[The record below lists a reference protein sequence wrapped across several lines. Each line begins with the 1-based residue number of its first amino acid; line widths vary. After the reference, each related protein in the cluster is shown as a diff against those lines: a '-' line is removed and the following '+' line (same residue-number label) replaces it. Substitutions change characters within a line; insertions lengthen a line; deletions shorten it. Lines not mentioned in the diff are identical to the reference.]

1 MEFLVVG
8 LNHRTAPLEVR
19 EKITLNSE
27 QVPSA
32 LTTMAAYGMPGV
44 ILSTCNRSEF
54 YALSPEEGP
63 DSPAGW
69 TEGENRIKKFL
80 VDYFQI
86 RLVDVERY
94 LYLHRGGQCVNH
106 LFRVASS
113 LDSMML
119 GEDQIIGQVREAFD
133 TAVRGETVTGP
144 LFLLFQQALRVGRN
158 VRRESGIGR
167 NAMSVSQAC
176 VELAEGDLGDLRGLS
191 AMVLGTG
198 EAGGLAA
205 MGLRSSGISDIT
217 VVNRTH
223 HRAVELAKTLSGH
236 AVPLPE
242 MPDALRESDLVVACT
257 GSPEYILGADL
268 VSSAMAS
275 RPDRPMFL
283 IDIAVPRDIDPA
295 AGLVDNVFLHDVDD
309 LDRVSEAR
317 RIAAANEAQ
326 QAEELIIKET
336 EGFLQWR
343 LAQQA
348 LPTVIGLRDKAE
360 TIRSQ
365 ELKKTLRKMN
375 PDLSPDDTAALEA
388 MTQAIIKK
396 ILHGPTVYL
405 KEHRSPSELRMARE
419 IFELRAEEC

>member
-27 QVPSA
+27 QLPSA
-32 LTTMAAYGMPGV
+32 LSDMAAYGMPGV

-54 YALSPEEGP
+54 YALNHEDAPGSSAEWG
-63 DSPAGW
+63 D
-69 TEGENRIKKFL
+69 GEKRIKEFL

-86 RLVDVERY
+86 QLVDVERY
-94 LYLHRGGQCVNH
+94 LYLQSGRDCVSH

-119 GEDQIIGQVREAFD
+119 GEDQIIGQVRDALD
-133 TAVRGETVTGP
+133 TAVRSETVTGS
-144 LFLLFQQALRVGRN
+144 LFHLFQQALRVGRK

-167 NAMSVSQAC
+167 KAMSVSRAC
-176 VELAEGDLGDLRGLS
+176 VELAEGDLGDLSGLS

-198 EAGGLAA
+198 DAGGLAA
-205 MGLRSSGISDIT
+205 KGLRSSGVSNIT

-223 HRAVELAKTLSGH
+223 RRAVELAKTLSGQ
-236 AVPLPE
+236 AVRLPE
-242 MPDALRESDLVVACT
+242 MPEALRQADLVVACT

-268 VSSAMAS
+268 VSHVMSS

-295 AGLVDNVFLHDVDD
+295 AGLVNNVFLHDVDD

-317 RIAAANEAQ
+317 RKENAHEVQEAE
-326 QAEELIIKET
+326 ALADKET
-336 EGFLQWR
+336 EGFLQWC
-343 LAQQA
+343 ATQEA
-348 LPTVIGLRDKAE
+348 LPTVVALRDKAE
-360 TIRSQ
+360 TIRTQ

-375 PDLSPDDTAALEA
+375 PNMSPEDAATLEA
-388 MTQAIIKK
+388 MTQAIVKK

-405 KEHRSPSELRMARE
+405 KEHRNPSDLRMARE
-419 IFELRAEEC
+419 IFDLSAGDC

>member
-27 QVPSA
+27 QLPSA
-32 LTTMAAYGMPGV
+32 LTNMAAYGMPGV

-54 YALSPEEGP
+54 YAMDPEEGT

-69 TEGENRIKKFL
+69 GEGENRIKEFL
-80 VDYFQI
+80 VDYFRI

-94 LYLHRGGQCVNH
+94 LYLHRGRQCVSH

-119 GEDQIIGQVREAFD
+119 GEDQIIGQVRQAFD
-133 TAVRGETVTGP
+133 TAMRGETVTGP
-144 LFLLFQQALRVGRN
+144 LFQLFQQALRVGRK

-176 VELAEGDLGDLRGLS
+176 VELAEGDLGDLSGLR

-198 EAGGLAA
+198 DAGGLAA
-205 MGLRSSGISDIT
+205 KGLRSSGVSDIT

-223 HRAVELAKTLSGH
+223 HRAVELAKNLSGH

-268 VSSAMAS
+268 VSTAMAS
-275 RPDRPMFL
+275 RPNRPMFL

-295 AGLVDNVFLHDVDD
+295 AGLVNNVFLHDVDD

-317 RIAAANEAQ
+317 RTESASEAR
-326 QAEELIIKET
+326 QAEGLVTKET
-336 EGFLQWR
+336 EAFLQWR

-348 LPTVIGLRDKAE
+348 LPTVIALRDKAE
-360 TIRSQ
+360 TIRAQ

-375 PDLSPDDTAALEA
+375 PELSPEQTAALEA
-388 MTQAIIKK
+388 MTQAIVKK
-396 ILHGPTVYL
+396 MLHGPTVHL
-405 KEHRSPSELRMARE
+405 KEHRSPSDLRMARE
-419 IFELRAEEC
+419 IFELREEEC

>member
-8 LNHRTAPLEVR
+8 LNHRTAPLDVR

-27 QVPSA
+27 QLPSA
-32 LTTMAAYGMPGV
+32 LANMAAYGMPGV

-54 YALSPEEGP
+54 YAMDPAEGL
-63 DSPAGW
+63 DSSAGRGN
-69 TEGENRIKKFL
+69 GENRIKEFL

-94 LYLHRGGQCVNH
+94 LYLHRGRECVSH

-119 GEDQIIGQVREAFD
+119 GEDQIIGQVREALD
-133 TAVRGETVTGP
+133 TATRGETVIGP
-144 LFLLFQQALRVGRN
+144 LFQLFQQALRVGRK

-198 EAGGLAA
+198 DAGGLAA
-205 MGLRSSGISDIT
+205 KGLRSSGVSDIT

-242 MPDALRESDLVVACT
+242 MPQALRECDLVVACT
-257 GSPEYILGADL
+257 GSPEYILGAEL
-268 VSSAMAS
+268 VSNVMAS

-295 AGLVDNVFLHDVDD
+295 AGLVNNVFLHDVDD
-309 LDRVSEAR
+309 LDRVSEVR
-317 RIAAANEAQ
+317 RMGSANEAR
-326 QAEELIIKET
+326 QAEDLITKET
-336 EGFLQWR
+336 EAFLQWR

-348 LPTVIGLRDKAE
+348 LPTVIALRDKAE
-360 TIRSQ
+360 TIRAQ

-375 PDLSPDDTAALEA
+375 PNLSPEDTVALEA
-388 MTQAIIKK
+388 MTQAIVKK

-405 KEHRSPSELRMARE
+405 KEHRSPSDLRMARE
-419 IFELRAEEC
+419 VFDLSDEEC

>member
-1 MEFLVVG
+1 M
-8 LNHRTAPLEVR
+8 
-19 EKITLNSE
+19 
-27 QVPSA
+27 
-32 LTTMAAYGMPGV
+32 
-44 ILSTCNRSEF
+44 
-54 YALSPEEGP
+54 
-63 DSPAGW
+63 
-69 TEGENRIKKFL
+69 
-80 VDYFQI
+80 
-86 RLVDVERY
+86 
-94 LYLHRGGQCVNH
+94 
-106 LFRVASS
+106 
-113 LDSMML
+113 
-119 GEDQIIGQVREAFD
+119 
-133 TAVRGETVTGP
+133 
-144 LFLLFQQALRVGRN
+144 
-158 VRRESGIGR
+158 
-167 NAMSVSQAC
+167 
-176 VELAEGDLGDLRGLS
+176 
-191 AMVLGTG
+191 
-198 EAGGLAA
+198 
-205 MGLRSSGISDIT
+205 
-217 VVNRTH
+217 
-223 HRAVELAKTLSGH
+223 
-236 AVPLPE
+236 PLPE
-242 MPDALRESDLVVACT
+242 LPDALRESDLVVACT

-348 LPTVIGLRDKAE
+348 LPTVIALRDKAE

-388 MTQAIIKK
+388 MTQAIVKK

>member
-27 QVPSA
+27 QLPSA
-32 LTTMAAYGMPGV
+32 LTNMAAYGMPGV

-54 YALSPEEGP
+54 YALDPEEGS
-63 DSPAGW
+63 DSPAEWG
-69 TEGENRIKKFL
+69 EGEQRIKEFL
-80 VDYFQI
+80 VEYFHI

-94 LYLHRGGQCVNH
+94 LYLHRGPQCVSH

-119 GEDQIIGQVREAFD
+119 GEDQIIGQVREAFE

-144 LFLLFQQALRVGRN
+144 LLHLFQQALRVGRK

-167 NAMSVSQAC
+167 NAMSVSRAC
-176 VELAEGDLGDLRGLS
+176 VELAEGDLGDLSGLS

-205 MGLRSSGISDIT
+205 MGLRSSGVSDIT

-236 AVPLPE
+236 AVPFPE
-242 MPDALRESDLVVACT
+242 MPQALRECDLVVACT
-257 GSPEYILGADL
+257 GSPEYILGAD
-268 VSSAMAS
+268 VVRNAMAY
-275 RPDRPMFL
+275 RPGRPMFL
-283 IDIAVPRDIDPA
+283 IDIAVPRDIEPA
-295 AGLVDNVFLHDVDD
+295 AGLVKNVFLHDVDD

-317 RIAAANEAQ
+317 RMESAEEAR
-326 QAEELIIKET
+326 QAEGLVAKET

-343 LAQQA
+343 LAQRA
-348 LPTVIGLRDKAE
+348 LPTVIALRDKAE
-360 TIRSQ
+360 NIRAQ
-365 ELKKTLRKMN
+365 ELKKTLRKLD
-375 PDLSPDDTAALEA
+375 PALSPDQSAALEA
-388 MTQAIIKK
+388 MTQAIVKK
-396 ILHGPTVYL
+396 MLHGPTVYL
-405 KEHRSPSELRMARE
+405 KEHRNPSDLRVARE
-419 IFELRAEEC
+419 IFDLSAEEC

>member
-1 MEFLVVG
+1 LEFLVVG

-27 QVPSA
+27 QLPSA
-32 LTTMAAYGMPGV
+32 LSNMAAYGVPGV

-54 YALSPEEGP
+54 YALDLEDGSG
-63 DSPAGW
+63 SPAEWGK
-69 TEGENRIKKFL
+69 GEKRIKEFL

-94 LYLHRGGQCVNH
+94 LYLHRGSECVSH
-106 LFRVASS
+106 LFRVAAS

-133 TAVRGETVTGP
+133 TAVRSETVTGP
-144 LFLLFQQALRVGRN
+144 LFHLFQQALRVGRK
-158 VRRESGIGR
+158 VRRESGIGQ
-167 NAMSVSQAC
+167 NAMSISRAC
-176 VELAEGDLGDLRGLS
+176 VELAEGDLGDLSGLS

-198 EAGGLAA
+198 DAGSLAA
-205 MGLRSSGISDIT
+205 KGLRSSGVSDIT

-223 HRAVELAKTLSGH
+223 HRAVALAKTLSGQ

-242 MPDALRESDLVVACT
+242 MPQALREIDLVVACT
-257 GSPEYILGADL
+257 GSPEYILDADL
-268 VSSAMAS
+268 VSNVMAS

-317 RIAAANEAQ
+317 RLESANEAQ
-326 QAEELIIKET
+326 QAEGLISKET

-343 LAQQA
+343 LAQEA
-348 LPTVIGLRDKAE
+348 LPTVIALRDKADA
-360 TIRSQ
+360 IRAQ

-375 PDLSPDDTAALEA
+375 PALSPEDTAALEA
-388 MTQAIIKK
+388 MTQAIVKK
-396 ILHGPTVYL
+396 ILHGPTMYL
-405 KEHRSPSELRMARE
+405 KEHRNPSDLRTARE
-419 IFELRAEEC
+419 IFKLGGNE

>member
-144 LFLLFQQALRVGRN
+144 LFHLFQQALRVGRN
-158 VRRESGIGR
+158 VQIGR
-167 NAMSVSQAC
+167 ASC
-176 VELAEGDLGDLRGLS
+176 
-191 AMVLGTG
+191 
-198 EAGGLAA
+198 
-205 MGLRSSGISDIT
+205 
-217 VVNRTH
+217 
-223 HRAVELAKTLSGH
+223 
-236 AVPLPE
+236 
-242 MPDALRESDLVVACT
+242 RE
-257 GSPEYILGADL
+257 
-268 VSSAMAS
+268 
-275 RPDRPMFL
+275 
-283 IDIAVPRDIDPA
+283 
-295 AGLVDNVFLHDVDD
+295 
-309 LDRVSEAR
+309 RV
-317 RIAAANEAQ
+317 
-326 QAEELIIKET
+326 
-336 EGFLQWR
+336 
-343 LAQQA
+343 
-348 LPTVIGLRDKAE
+348 
-360 TIRSQ
+360 
-365 ELKKTLRKMN
+365 
-375 PDLSPDDTAALEA
+375 
-388 MTQAIIKK
+388 
-396 ILHGPTVYL
+396 
-405 KEHRSPSELRMARE
+405 
-419 IFELRAEEC
+419 

>member
-27 QVPSA
+27 QLPSA
-32 LTTMAAYGMPGV
+32 LANMSGYGMPGV

-54 YALSPEEGP
+54 YALDPEEGP

-69 TEGENRIKKFL
+69 GEGEKKIKRFL

-94 LYLHRGGQCVNH
+94 LYLHRGQQCVSH

-119 GEDQIIGQVREAFD
+119 GEDQIIGQVRESFD
-133 TAVRGETVTGP
+133 TAVRGNTVTGP
-144 LFLLFQQALRVGRN
+144 LFHLFQQALRVGRK

-167 NAMSVSQAC
+167 NAMSVSRAC
-176 VELAEGDLGDLRGLS
+176 VELAEGDLGDLSGLS

-198 EAGGLAA
+198 EAGGMAA
-205 MGLRSSGISDIT
+205 KGLRSSGVSDIT

-236 AVPLPE
+236 AVPLPKLPE
-242 MPDALRESDLVVACT
+242 ALRGSDLVVACT
-257 GSPEYILGADL
+257 GSPEYILGAEL
-268 VSSAMAS
+268 VSNAMAF

-295 AGLVDNVFLHDVDD
+295 AGLVNNVFLHDVDD
-309 LDRVSEAR
+309 LERVSEAR
-317 RIAAANEAQ
+317 RLASANEAR
-326 QAEELIIKET
+326 QAEDLVSRET
-336 EGFLQWR
+336 EAFLESR

-348 LPTVIGLRDKAE
+348 LPTVIALRDKAE

-365 ELKKTLRKMN
+365 ELNKTLRKLD
-375 PDLSPDDTAALEA
+375 PALSAEQAAALET
-388 MTQAIIKK
+388 MTLAIVKK
-396 ILHGPTVYL
+396 ILHSPTVHL
-405 KEHRSPSELRMARE
+405 KEHRSPSDLRTARE
-419 IFELRAEEC
+419 IFELSAEEC